1 MNKKK
6 IFIAIFIIAFG
17 VIFRIFLN
25 EKIGIPNFESVTAL
39 SLVSGSFLGGIF
51 APLIPLL
58 TIFISDIYF
67 TNSSVY
73 LFTWSAFI
81 LIGILGILIKKNTKH
96 YFSKITGLGILSVLF
111 FYIWTN
117 FGWWLTSGMYTLT
130 LRGLIESYIAALP
143 FLRNQLFSSLIF
155 VPAFSLVFFLIF
167 DRAFLLK
174 NLTKQ
179 KKETEQN
186 YSLIIK

>member
-6 IFIAIFIIAFG
+6 IFITVFIIAFG

-51 APLIPLL
+51 GPLIALL

-81 LIGILGILIKKNTKH
+81 LIGILGILIKKNTRH
-96 YFSKITGLGILSVLF
+96 YFLKITGLGTLSVLF
-111 FYIWTN
+111 FYIWIN
-117 FGWWLTSGMYTLT
+117 FGWWLTSGMYALT
-130 LRGLIESYIAALP
+130 LKGLIESYIAALP

-167 DRAFLLK
+167 DRALLVK
-174 NLTKQ
+174 KLTKQ
-179 KKETEQN
+179 KKEAEQS
-186 YSLIIK
+186 YSLITK

>member
-155 VPAFSLVFFLIF
+155 VPAFRLVFFLIF

-179 KKETEQN
+179 KKETEQS